1 MSLVALKCPHCGG
14 DIQLDSD
21 KEFGFCMHCGTK
33 IMVQEAVNRNVR
45 IDHSDRLNNLIDI
58 AKKQIS
64 SGSAADLLDISN
76 KILELDS
83 KNWCGWFVKGVA
95 HAKDA
100 KCAPMYEAWCNA
112 VKEMSTEEYL
122 ELRSDFVNYAA
133 LASIGF
139 GVEKKLNGLP
149 IDFLSE
155 INDKEPDDK
164 IFEVDVI
171 NTMVESG
178 MFCEDTSYNSL
189 INASQIV
196 NASLILFP
204 NLFKFLIEFEALDNL
219 AHKIYSTRYAF
230 GANEY
235 GILSKDFKATFA
247 PYQIIYNAICSSKHS
262 DEEFNAAIDYWLNVE
277 ESEYM
282 DILQE
287 VIDMDE
293 ELSDASGLKEM
304 MIRKKMKKKVEE
316 ALQVYFN
323 HP

>member
-112 VKEMSTEEYL
+112 VKEMTTEEYQ
-122 ELRSDFVNYAA
+122 ELRPDFVYYAA
-133 LASIGF
+133 VASIGY
-139 GVEKKLNGLP
+139 GVEKQINGIP
-149 IDFLSE
+149 TEFLFE
-155 INDKEPDDK
+155 IIDKEPDDK
-164 IFEVDVI
+164 IFETDVI
-171 NTMVESG
+171 NTMIETG
-178 MFCEDTSYNSL
+178 YFCEGTSYNSL
-189 INASQIV
+189 INAGQIV
-196 NASLILFP
+196 NAGFCVYT
-204 NLFKFLIEFEALDNL
+204 NLLRYTAGFEALDNL
-219 AHKIYSTRYAF
+219 VRKIYATKYAF

-235 GILSKDFKATFA
+235 GIMSKDFKATFA
-247 PYQIIYNAICSSKHS
+247 PYQMIYNAICSSKYS
-262 DEEFNAAIDYWLNVE
+262 EEEFDAAADYWSKAE
-277 ESEYM
+277 ELKYVDLLEEVLWM
-282 DILQE
+282 D
-287 VIDMDE
+287 D

-304 MIRKKMKKKVEE
+304 MVRKKMKKKVEE